1 METIFMNTENS
12 KTNKLYK
19 RVLKLSQRLELKI
32 SNKDVAIK
40 RWSIYFFLE
49 KLKATVQKD

>member
-1 METIFMNTENS
+1 MNTENS